1 VSQGLLLGKSILV
14 FWLIYTM
21 GIIGKGKVRINKIRK
36 IMVLIIK
43 IIRIRIRI
51 RIQILIQITMRIRIQ
66 ILIQIKMRIRK
77 ADKLLRICK

>member
-51 RIQILIQITMRIRIQ
+51 QILIQIT
-66 ILIQIKMRIRK
+66 MRIRK